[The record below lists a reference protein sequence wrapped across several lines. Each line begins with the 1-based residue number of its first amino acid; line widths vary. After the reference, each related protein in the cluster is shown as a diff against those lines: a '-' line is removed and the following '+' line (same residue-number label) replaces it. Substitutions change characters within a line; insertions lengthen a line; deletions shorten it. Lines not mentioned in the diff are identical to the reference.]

1 MIFTPRNYKMFIPP
15 LYLNK
20 SPALITD
27 SIKYL
32 GYAFASNNCDDSDML
47 KQMHNVVLYLRG

>member
-1 MIFTPRNYKMFIPP
+1 MFIPP

-20 SPALITD
+20 SPVLITD